1 MSATLCRG
9 RAPRGAAFALAA
21 ALLLTAPA
29 ARAEAGAG
37 PDSGRA
43 PPAETDVRDI
53 LRTIRHGP
61 PPAPDSSGGASY
73 RRRMVFVT
81 PVVNYNP
88 VTSVIFGLGVLTST
102 FHGDPNST
110 FPSTVQAGGSVSLE
124 KQISISAKADVYT
137 DRDRWFFQANPAWA
151 KYPQSIYALGTDSP
165 DSSQVGVYLYIPKFS
180 LSAYRQVLPKLFT
193 GVGLQCVMRTDIRPS
208 GGFAAIWDRSPFVA
222 YSREHRLDLE
232 RQTSAGVSLNL
243 LFDGRD
249 NPTNASRGWFAN
261 ASGRAFFKD
270 FLGGSSHWQELYLD
284 LRHYR
289 SLDRDARHRVA
300 AWAYSDFVVG
310 GVAPFFDLPAT
321 GAVPRGRAGR
331 GYDGNR
337 FRGERMAYAELEYRV
352 TLTRNGLLGAVAF
365 LNTESF
371 GGSQTGSDLFDS
383 FATAGGA
390 GLRILVDKRAKSN
403 VCFDVGIGKSDSHGL
418 WAGFQESF

>member
-1 MSATLCRG
+1 MSATHGRG
-9 RAPRGAAFALAA
+9 RAPRAA
-21 ALLLTAPA
+21 AAAVAASLLLAVPA
-29 ARAEAGAG
+29 ARAERGAP
-37 PDSGRA
+37 PDSGD
-43 PPAETDVRDI
+43 PVPAQIDIRDI
-53 LRTIRHGP
+53 LRTIRHRP

-73 RRRMVFVT
+73 RRRMVFIT

-88 VTSVIFGLGVLTST
+88 VTSVIFGVGVLTSI
-102 FHGDPNST
+102 FHGDPSST
-110 FPSTVQAGGSVSLE
+110 FPSTVQAGASVSLE
-124 KQISISAKADVYT
+124 KQISVSSKADVYT
-137 DRDRWFFQANPAWA
+137 DRDRWFFQVNPAWA

-165 DSSQVGVYLYIPKFS
+165 DSSQFGVDLYIPKFS
-180 LSAYRQVLPKLFT
+180 LSALRQVLPNLFT
-193 GVGLQCVMRTDIRPS
+193 GLGLQYVMRTDIRPS
-208 GGFAAIWDRSPFVA
+208 GGFAAIWDRSPFVV
-222 YSREHRLDLE
+222 YSSAHGLDLK
-232 RQTSAGVSLNL
+232 RQTSAGISLNL

-249 NPTNASRGWFAN
+249 NPANASRGWFAN

-289 SLDRDARHRVA
+289 GLDRAARRRLGF
-300 AWAYSDFVVG
+300 WAYSDFVVG

-403 VCFDVGIGKSDSHGL
+403 VCFDVGFGKNGSRGL
-418 WAGFQESF
+418 WAGFQETF

>member
-1 MSATLCRG
+1 MNATLERG
-9 RAPRGAAFALAA
+9 RAPRGAAAALAV
-21 ALLLTAPA
+21 LLLVGVPVARAGAGAGSDPSPAPA
-29 ARAEAGAG
+29 AQ
-37 PDSGRA
+37 
-43 PPAETDVRDI
+43 TDIRDI
-53 LRTIRHGP
+53 LRTIRHRP
-61 PPAPDSSGGASY
+61 PPVPDSSGVESS
-73 RRRMVFVT
+73 RRRMLFIT

-88 VTSVIFGLGVLTST
+88 VTSVIFGVGVLSSI

-124 KQISISAKADVYT
+124 KQISVSSKADVYT
-137 DRDRWFFQANPAWA
+137 DRDRWFFQVNPAWA

-165 DSSQVGVYLYIPKFS
+165 DSTQVGVDLYIPKFTV
-180 LSAYRQVLPKLFT
+180 SAYRQVLPDLFT
-193 GVGLQCVMRTDIRPS
+193 GLGLQYVMRTDIRPS
-208 GGFAAIWDRSPFVA
+208 GAFAVIWDRSPFVA
-222 YSREHRLDLE
+222 YSRAHGLDLK

-270 FLGGSSHWQELYLD
+270 FLGGSSHWQELYVD
-284 LRHYR
+284 VRHYR
-289 SLDRDARHRVA
+289 SLDRGARHRVA
-300 AWAYSDFVVG
+300 FWTYSDFVVG

-321 GAVPRGRAGR
+321 GAVARGRAGR

-337 FRGERMAYAELEYRV
+337 FRGERMAYGEVEYRV

-371 GGSQTGSDLFDS
+371 SGSQSGGDLFDS

-403 VCFDVGIGKSDSHGL
+403 VCFDVGFGKNGSRGL
-418 WAGFQESF
+418 WAGFQETF